1 MVRAKLFIRL
11 RELILQRVNLLKM
24 GSIGADCKV
33 AGNPPVCNAGHHAAV
48 IEVYDCAVIAHI
60 SVFQKQVG
68 EIRTPFFVDFPRREV
83 LLQLVF
89 KYFVRFPGL
98 CAWLFGAADGVQT
111 QFPVHIFMDSC
122 AAVAVSSA
130 FQISCHAAVTVH
142 AVMAVVDIPDLL
154 LNLCFLGMII
164 RLPVFPVVVISIR
177 ADSQPL
183 QQPADAVFLMVLVN
197 EPIKP

>member
-1 MVRAKLFIRL
+1 
-11 RELILQRVNLLKM
+11 
-24 GSIGADCKV
+24 
-33 AGNPPVCNAGHHAAV
+33 
-48 IEVYDCAVIAHI
+48 
-60 SVFQKQVG
+60 
-68 EIRTPFFVDFPRREV
+68 
-83 LLQLVF
+83 
-89 KYFVRFPGL
+89 
-98 CAWLFGAADGVQT
+98 
-111 QFPVHIFMDSC
+111 MDSC

-197 EPIKP
+197 EPISL